1 MTMATARQLEHAKT
15 DLYEQDF
22 LAWIDDQAQALR
34 ERQTG
39 ALDWENLREEIES
52 MGRSQRN
59 ELKSRLR
66 VLLMH
71 LIKWHWQPEKRTAS
85 WTLTIKE
92 QRAAL
97 ADLLETSPSLKTG
110 TPRIIPSVWTFARDA
125 AATETGM
132 GIDTFPESCPWDM
145 DTHILADW
153 WPE

>member
-1 MTMATARQLEHAKT
+1 MATAKQLEHPKT

-22 LAWIDDQAQALR
+22 LAWVEDQAQALR
-34 ERQTG
+34 VRQVS
-39 ALDWENLREEIES
+39 ALDWDNLMEEVES

-66 VLLMH
+66 VLLTH
-71 LIKWHWQPEKRTAS
+71 LIKWHWQPEKRTVS

-110 TPRIIPSVWTFARDA
+110 IPGLIPSCWAYARDA
-125 AATETGM
+125 AATEMHMEIG
-132 GIDTFPESCPWDM
+132 TFPECCLWDI
-145 DTHILADW
+145 DTQVLGDW